1 MGNRMEN
8 KKQKINENIRQFI
21 LYLIVGGGAT
31 LVEWVLFHFLNGR
44 FKIHY
49 MIATSI
55 AFAVSTFAN
64 WAFGRLIMFQ
74 AGQNVFKE
82 LVKIYL
88 TAVAGL
94 LMNLAIMWLAI
105 EQFHIDEML
114 SKIIAT
120 GIVFFWNFLIRKF
133 LIYKV

>member
-1 MGNRMEN
+1 MEIKN
-8 KKQKINENIRQFI
+8 SKINENVKQFI

-44 FKIHY
+44 FRIHY

-74 AGQNVFKE
+74 ANQNVFKE

-88 TAVAGL
+88 TAIAGL
-94 LMNLAIMWLAI
+94 LMNLVIMWLAI
-105 EQFHIDEML
+105 EQFGIDEMI